1 MSQTER
7 GYRKPPQNTP
17 CYIGNIGSVGVSNP
31 IAPDPQAL
39 SIACIL
45 YLNWCCFVGSKID
58 SWRLSQAVRCISVVN
73 GLIGRGISLIDRSI
87 ALTPLSGGINLS
99 DPPQNK
105 LGKPSNNSLIH
116 LFVLSVLFTN
126 LWITVS
132 FCFFLRVDLLVAI
145 ERCGSSR
152 FSD

>member
-1 MSQTER
+1 MSRLCTKKLVDWWAR
-7 GYRKPPQNTP
+7 RSVVTGNLHKTLRVN
-17 CYIGNIGSVGVSNP
+17 GNIGSVGVSNP

-99 DPPQNK
+99 DPPKNK

-126 LWITVS
+126 L
-132 FCFFLRVDLLVAI
+132 
-145 ERCGSSR
+145 
-152 FSD
+152 